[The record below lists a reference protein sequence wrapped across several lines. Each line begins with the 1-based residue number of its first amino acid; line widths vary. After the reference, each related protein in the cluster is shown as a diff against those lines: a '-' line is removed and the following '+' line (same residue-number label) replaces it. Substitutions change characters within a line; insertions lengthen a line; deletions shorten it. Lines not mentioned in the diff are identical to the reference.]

1 MYQIHHSWV
10 QESLL
15 GFLFPCI
22 SAVRRTTHTLYNYCS
37 YNKMSDGEKQR
48 RRISDAFI
56 PFPSSFKRNY
66 KRSKVNR
73 VWQYCSCSEI
83 LPQATCNINFMDDT
97 EPKREFEKYPQVKL
111 LILAERVLVTVDPLR
126 QGHGVKTQHW
136 NWALIN
142 SSNDLS
148 PHESLGWTAPSDC

>member
-1 MYQIHHSWV
+1 M
-10 QESLL
+10 
-15 GFLFPCI
+15 P
-22 SAVRRTTHTLYNYCS
+22 
-37 YNKMSDGEKQR
+37 DGEKQR

-83 LPQATCNINFMDDT
+83 LPQATCNINFDT

-148 PHESLGWTAPSDC
+148 PHESLLPVTARVGVSLIIIYPANLWGGGGAKLWYFTDK